1 MKNEGCERRYGG
13 NVVEV
18 RMAWSVIVVV
28 VVGSLYG
35 DACRIGRVKQK
46 QSGGCDAEQS

>member
-18 RMAWSVIVVV
+18 RTAWSVIVVV
-28 VVGSLYG
+28 GLLY
-35 DACRIGRVKQK
+35 ACRIRWVK
-46 QSGGCDAEQS
+46 